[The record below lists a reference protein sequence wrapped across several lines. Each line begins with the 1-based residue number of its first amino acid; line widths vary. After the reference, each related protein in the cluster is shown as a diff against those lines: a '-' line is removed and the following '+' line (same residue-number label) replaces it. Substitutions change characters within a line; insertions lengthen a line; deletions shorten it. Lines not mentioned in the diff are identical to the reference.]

1 MADHYK
7 TLKIRRTAT
16 PDEVRA
22 AYRHWAKQLHPDVNP
37 SPEAQ
42 SQFQQVKEAYDVLN
56 DSKKRSDYDAVLDY
70 TERIERQRE
79 EAAAAQA
86 RVEFL
91 RQQDAA
97 KKAASPPPPTSG
109 PQSKPDPSRDERRL
123 VDLLKQSR
131 FKDAEDLARR
141 MVKADPRCAVGWAAL
156 GDIAR
161 SRGELQTASR
171 HYAFAAQFDPATLL
185 YETRHR
191 EMEEAIISKP
201 QSSPDKVMSEESASP
216 LPFFVMG
223 IVGVI
228 LACWVALD
236 RSPFPLAV
244 GPISQWTVPL
254 AASLLIGG
262 VTVGVCLSAGD
273 LIDRFFAAQGSAL
286 VKTSPAFVLAGIA
299 LLNYWAMAVLYL
311 LTGALQHSFNKS
323 LTRLIA
329 SGMGMLAALSL
340 VSAMI
345 SREAA
350 VQTLLWGGSLIYWG
364 SLLGWLAA
372 DSLHRSRA

>member
-1 MADHYK
+1 MTDHYRS
-7 TLKIRRTAT
+7 LKIRRTAT
-16 PDEVRA
+16 PDEVKA

-56 DSKKRSDYDAVLDY
+56 DPKRRSDYDALLDY
-70 TERIERQRE
+70 FERLERQRE

-91 RQQDAA
+91 RQQEAV
-97 KKAASPPPPTSG
+97 KNSPSPPKPQSG
-109 PQSKPDPSRDERRL
+109 PEAKPDPSRGERQL
-123 VDLLKQSR
+123 VELLKQSR

-141 MVKADPRCAVGWAAL
+141 LVKTDPRCAVAWAAL

-161 SRGELQTASR
+161 SRGDLLTASR
-171 HYAFAAQFDPATLL
+171 HYTFAAQFDPATPL

-191 EMEEAIISKP
+191 EMEEAIVSKP
-201 QSSPDKVMSEESASP
+201 QSSPDKVMSEDNPSP
-216 LPFFVMG
+216 LPFAAMG
-223 IVGVI
+223 IVGIV
-228 LACWVALD
+228 LSCWVALD

-244 GPISQWTVPL
+244 GPISQWTLQL
-254 AASLLIGG
+254 AASLVIGG

-273 LIDRFFAAQGSAL
+273 LIDRYFAAQGSAL
-286 VKTSPAFVLAGIA
+286 VKTPPAFVLAGIA
-299 LLNYWAMAVLYL
+299 LLNFWAMALIYI

-329 SGMGMLAALSL
+329 SGMGMLAVLAL
-340 VSAMI
+340 VSALI

-350 VQTLLWGGSLIYWG
+350 IQTLVWGGSLVYWG